1 MIPIM
6 SQKQVREVLR
16 TRAHRTIIT
25 AAVNAAL
32 AQRII
37 GRGNGEN
44 HWPGAP
50 ESKEH
55 VFRFTFLGG
64 IPAAA
69 YIHDLGQELAF
80 HVALWPNGDLN
91 RLAASNAGPDAGE
104 AFVVGWLERDQG
116 LWLQDR
122 FCNASIRAERLVEL
136 SQVDIEP
143 AGYGIGP
150 FMQ

>member
-104 AFVVGWLERDQG
+104 AFVGG
-116 LWLQDR
+116 
-122 FCNASIRAERLVEL
+122 CSNATKVCGCRTGSAMRAFVR
-136 SQVDIEP
+136 SDWWSCRK
-143 AGYGIGP
+143 
-150 FMQ
+150 